1 MKKPQKIMQPGD
13 YCNDF
18 ARIDDDVL
26 WGAYCKDNY
35 IVKYTSGNT
44 KSKKLAVVYFS
55 DNSLYDIAE
64 NDFYQRIVVENRYE
78 WEKFAV
84 KNADMH
90 IFVRDVFLKAYFYGI
105 NSQID
110 DIEKLAEFLKSLL
123 DGYEEVVMIGSCAG
137 GYAAA
142 LIGSKLKVSRILSF
156 SGQFNPPELG
166 KPNDLSGEFGVLD
179 MEEMV
184 SGKELKRRNQYR
196 SIAEIV
202 REGNVPLYY
211 FVGSNSPVDT
221 QDCRI
226 AMSLPNVRV
235 FRFNNAVHGIPLDK
249 KCLSDILNMNG
260 EDLERLYSQFRGRVF
275 GHNEFGFGASGLKY
289 LWTMLVNFWKKILK
303 L

>member
-1 MKKPQKIMQPGD
+1 MKKPQKIMQPAD

-18 ARIDDDVL
+18 TRIDDDLL
-26 WGAYCKDNY
+26 WNAYCGANY
-35 IVKYTSGNT
+35 VVKYTSANAN
-44 KSKKLAVVYFS
+44 SKKLAVVYFS
-55 DNSLYDIAE
+55 DNGLYDIAE
-64 NDFYQRIVVENRYE
+64 NDFYQKVVAENRFE
-78 WEKFAV
+78 WENFIV
-84 KNADMH
+84 KNADKH

-105 NSQID
+105 NQQTD
-110 DIEKLAEFLKSLL
+110 DIVKLAEMLKSLL
-123 DGYEEVVMIGSCAG
+123 DGYDEVVMIGACAG

-142 LIGSKLKVSRILSF
+142 LIGSWLKVSRILSF

-184 SGKELKRRNQYR
+184 DGKELKRRNQYR

-221 QDCRI
+221 QDCKI

-235 FRFNNAVHGIPLDK
+235 FRFDNAVHGIPLDK
-249 KCLSDILNMNG
+249 KCLNDILNMNG
-260 EDLERLYSQFRGRVF
+260 EELERLYSQFRGRVF

-289 LWTMLVNFWKKILK
+289 LWTMLSNFIKKLK
-303 L
+303 K

>member
-18 ARIDDDVL
+18 ARIDDDLL
-26 WGAYCKDNY
+26 WGAYCGANY
-35 IVKYTSGNT
+35 VLKHTSPN
-44 KSKKLAVVYFS
+44 SQNKKLAVVYFS

-64 NDFYQRIVVENRYE
+64 NDFYQKVVVENRFE
-78 WEKFAV
+78 WENFAV
-84 KNADMH
+84 KNADLH

-105 NSQID
+105 NERVD
-110 DIEKLAEFLKSLL
+110 DIEKL
-123 DGYEEVVMIGSCAG
+123 VVMVGSCAG

-184 SGKELKRRNQYR
+184 AGKELKRRNQFR
-196 SIAEIV
+196 NITDIV
-202 REGNVPLYY
+202 RDGNVPLYY

-221 QDCRI
+221 QDCKI

-235 FRFNNAVHGIPLDK
+235 FRFDNAVHGIPLDK
-249 KCLSDILNMNG
+249 KCLSDILNMSG
-260 EDLERLYSQFRGRVF
+260 EELERLYSQFRGRIF

-289 LWTMLVNFWKKILK
+289 LWTMILNGLKKILK

>member
-1 MKKPQKIMQPGD
+1 MKKPQKIMQPAD

-18 ARIDDDVL
+18 TRIDDDLL
-26 WGAYCKDNY
+26 WNAYCGANY
-35 IVKYTSGNT
+35 VVKYTSANAN
-44 KSKKLAVVYFS
+44 SKKLAVVYFS
-55 DNSLYDIAE
+55 DNGLYDIAE
-64 NDFYQRIVVENRYE
+64 NDFYQKVVAENRFE
-78 WEKFAV
+78 WENFIV
-84 KNADMH
+84 KNADKH

-105 NSQID
+105 NQQTD
-110 DIEKLAEFLKSLL
+110 DIVKLAELLKSLL
-123 DGYEEVVMIGSCAG
+123 DGYDEVVMIGACAG

-142 LIGSKLKVSRILSF
+142 LIGSWLKVSRILSF

-184 SGKELKRRNQYR
+184 DGKELKRRNQYR

-221 QDCRI
+221 QDCKI

-235 FRFNNAVHGIPLDK
+235 FRFDNAVHGIPLDK
-249 KCLSDILNMNG
+249 KCLNDILNMNG
-260 EDLERLYSQFRGRVF
+260 EELERLYSQFRGRVF

-289 LWTMLVNFWKKILK
+289 LWTMLINFIKKLK
-303 L
+303 K

>member
-18 ARIDDDVL
+18 TRIDDDLL
-26 WGAYCKDNY
+26 WNAYCGANY
-35 IVKYTSGNT
+35 LVKYTSANT
-44 KSKKLAVVYFS
+44 NSKKLAVVYFS
-55 DNSLYDIAE
+55 DNGLYDISE
-64 NDFYQRIVVENRYE
+64 NNFYQKVVVENKFE
-78 WEKFAV
+78 WENFIV
-84 KNADMH
+84 KNADKH

-105 NSQID
+105 NQHTD
-110 DIEKLAEFLKSLL
+110 DIIKLSELLKSLL
-123 DGYEEVVMIGSCAG
+123 DGYDEVVMIGSCAG
-137 GYAAA
+137 GYAAS
-142 LIGSKLKVSRILSF
+142 LIGSWLKVSRILSF

-184 SGKELKRRNQYR
+184 DGKELKRRNQCR

-221 QDCRI
+221 QDCKI

-235 FRFNNAVHGIPLDK
+235 FRFDNAVHGIPLDK
-249 KCLSDILNMNG
+249 KCLTDILNMSG
-260 EDLERLYSQFRGRVF
+260 EELERLYSQFRGRVF
-275 GHNEFGFGASGLKY
+275 GHNEFGFGVSGLKY
-289 LWTMLVNFWKKILK
+289 LWTMLINFIKKLK
-303 L
+303 K

>member
-1 MKKPQKIMQPGD
+1 MKKPQKIMQPAD

-18 ARIDDDVL
+18 TRIDDDLL
-26 WGAYCKDNY
+26 WNAYCGANY
-35 IVKYTSGNT
+35 VVKYTSANAN
-44 KSKKLAVVYFS
+44 SKKLAVVYFS
-55 DNSLYDIAE
+55 DNGLYDIAE
-64 NDFYQRIVVENRYE
+64 NDFYQKVVAENRFE
-78 WEKFAV
+78 WENFIV
-84 KNADMH
+84 KNADKH

-105 NSQID
+105 NQQTD
-110 DIEKLAEFLKSLL
+110 DIVKLAELLKSLL
-123 DGYEEVVMIGSCAG
+123 DGYDEVVMIGACAG

-142 LIGSKLKVSRILSF
+142 LIGSWLKVSRILSF

-184 SGKELKRRNQYR
+184 DGKELKRRNQYR

-221 QDCRI
+221 QDCKI

-235 FRFNNAVHGIPLDK
+235 FRFDNAVHGIPLDK
-249 KCLSDILNMNG
+249 KCLNDILNMNG
-260 EDLERLYSQFRGRVF
+260 EELERLYSQFRGRVF

-289 LWTMLVNFWKKILK
+289 LWTMLSNFIKKLK
-303 L
+303 K

>member
-110 DIEKLAEFLKSLL
+110 DIEKLAEFLKSVL

-166 KPNDLSGEFGVLD
+166 RPNDLSGEFGVLD

-184 SGKELKRRNQYR
+184 SHMLDARLP
-196 SIAEIV
+196 A
-202 REGNVPLYY
+202 PLEQEEE
-211 FVGSNSPVDT
+211 SPLSM
-221 QDCRI
+221 QDLAGR
-226 AMSLPNVRV
+226 M
-235 FRFNNAVHGIPLDK
+235 D
-249 KCLSDILNMNG
+249 
-260 EDLERLYSQFRGRVF
+260 ELERRMDEGQVHSEQMAALAAAKIIREEIAAMKAAGVP
-275 GHNEFGFGASGLKY
+275 SG
-289 LWTMLVNFWKKILK
+289 N
-303 L
+303 